1 MSRLLDLQDFVRDK
15 LAWQHRAL
23 TDPALSVSAKSVAAL
38 MMHDLNV
45 SQGGAWRAQDGIAT
59 LIGLS
64 VRQVRRSLA
73 ELKAAGYL
81 QIDVGKGRSRTNI
94 YRATMPDD
102 GGEPGSPVTENRTG
116 VSSQTEQNRTR
127 AASQTSENRTSATG
141 KQDMGVRQYL
151 EEPITPPYP
160 PRSERQR
167 QRSADPTQAMIRNA
181 PVFLDRRVRQA
192 FVAVHGEPAAIS
204 WLDPQRWEQTKS
216 MIVCRSPTA
225 YGRLSG
231 DYRKTLAE
239 IGVRVVLDATRF
251 GQLPCPT
258 FSDRL
263 AA

>member
-23 TDPALSVSAKSVAAL
+23 TDPALSVSAKTVAAL

-45 SQGGAWRAQDGIAT
+45 SQGGAWRAQDGIAA

-81 QIDVGKGRSRTNI
+81 QIDVGKGRSRTNV
-94 YRATMPDD
+94 YRAMMPDI
-102 GGEPGSPVTENRTG
+102 GSEPGSPAPENRTLA
-116 VSSQTEQNRTR
+116 SSQTEQKRTPV
-127 AASQTSENRTSATG
+127 SPENPENRTSATG

-151 EEPITPPYP
+151 EESITPPYP
-160 PRSERQR
+160 PRPERQR
-167 QRSADPTQAMIRNA
+167 QRSADPSKAMIRSG

-192 FVAVHGEPAAIS
+192 FVAIHGEPAAIS
-204 WLDPQRWEQTKS
+204 WLDPQRWEQAKAL
-216 MIVCRSPTA
+216 IVCRSPTA
-225 YGRLSG
+225 YAKLCG

-251 GQLPCPT
+251 SQLPCPT
-258 FSDRL
+258 FYDRL